1 MKATPITQ
9 KCKSSP
15 MKMNMAL
22 IEGDAQTLNTFEDSV
37 GGMISK
43 ALDKDKK
50 DQQVAPEKAATPE
63 PPKVDYTKKFKDM
76 SDDLSKKDFNIE
88 IPDLSSTIKNVL
100 KN

>member
-22 IEGDAQTLNTFEDSV
+22 IEGDAQTLNRFEDSV

-43 ALDKDKK
+43 ALDKDEK
-50 DQQVAPEKAATPE
+50 DQQVAPEKSATPE
-63 PPKVDYTKKFKDM
+63 PPKVDYTQKFKDM
-76 SDDLSKKDFNIE
+76 ADDLSKKDFNID
-88 IPDLSSTIKNVL
+88 IPDLSTTIKNL
-100 KN
+100 L